1 MKRVESLV
9 KVSPSDSTLALC
21 LRIICTGENAAD
33 KSRFPVTDGLSGA
46 RCGGIHYLY
55 DGPLGRPEES
65 CWDGKGGTVSIIS
78 ALLFIPSGSAAA
90 VRKVLTDCQTARL
103 ALDSH
108 GFADLDAAVAFQC
121 ALASAD
127 TSAAGAAL
135 RAKWNMGSVGVL
147 WACMEMTW
155 MEVAPS
161 SERVIEDVD
170 RMLVVLDKIIAAGG
184 CVVSDEFL
192 RTGRRAMRAD
202 GTKALGGKARK
213 RQRIETLE
221 ARPHHPEL
229 NGAYALLVNAEHA
242 QSHTF
247 H

>member
-1 MKRVESLV
+1 LLKRVESLV

-135 RAKWNMGSVGVL
+135 RAKWNMGERGRAVGVHGDDL
-147 WACMEMTW
+147 DGGGAI
-155 MEVAPS
+155 
-161 SERVIEDVD
+161 ER
-170 RMLVVLDKIIAAGG
+170 AG
-184 CVVSDEFL
+184 D
-192 RTGRRAMRAD
+192 
-202 GTKALGGKARK
+202 
-213 RQRIETLE
+213 
-221 ARPHHPEL
+221 
-229 NGAYALLVNAEHA
+229 
-242 QSHTF
+242 
-247 H
+247 